1 MKNKNELGV
10 RGEMLTIELNHQ
22 SKEPFYEQIYKYIR
36 DEIKSGMLRKQT
48 KLPSSRGLASYLSIS
63 RNTVD
68 MAYSQ
73 LISEG
78 YIESVPKKGYYVCE
92 LEQEFSKIPLEDDW
106 VEEIE
111 EEEHY
116 MVDFS
121 PNGVDMENFPYN
133 QWRKLMKEVTITDN
147 SELFQS
153 GDPQGDLEF
162 RKTIRL
168 YLHQSRGVNCQE
180 SQIIVGA
187 GMDYLLLILGMLFD
201 KTKKIAFEEPVYPQA
216 YQVFRSLGFERES
229 IALDSQ
235 GMVIEDL
242 ECSGCD
248 IAYVTPSHQYPTGVV
263 MPISRRLKLLAWA
276 NEKEGR
282 YIIEDDYDS
291 EFRYHG
297 RPIPALQ
304 GNDRKGNV
312 IYLGTFSK
320 GIAPAIRVSYMVLPQ
335 SLYKEFKKKCGFYSS
350 TVSRIDQ
357 AVINHFMTKGHFE
370 RHLNRMRGIY
380 RSKHDCLVQ
389 ELKKFGDKIRIFGE
403 SAGLHLL
410 VQYLGEKTEEELIQL
425 AKGCGIKVYPL
436 SNYMTE
442 KKTIENP
449 VMILGFARLSEE
461 DIKKGISVL
470 IKVW

>member
-1 MKNKNELGV
+1 
-10 RGEMLTIELNHQ
+10 MLTIELNHQ

-36 DEIKSGMLRKQT
+36 DEIKRGMLRSPM
-48 KLPSSRGLASYLSIS
+48 KLPSSRGLATHLSVS
-63 RNTVD
+63 RNTAD
-68 MAYSQ
+68 MAYIQ

-78 YIESVPKKGYYVCE
+78 YIESVPKKGYYVCD
-92 LEQEFSKIPLEDDW
+92 LEEEITKIPLEDDW
-106 VEEIE
+106 VEEKE
-111 EEEHY
+111 EESY
-116 MVDFS
+116 VVDFS

-133 QWRKLMKEVTITDN
+133 QWRKLIKEVMINDN

-153 GDPQGDLEF
+153 GDPQGDREF

-168 YLHQSRGVNCQE
+168 YLHQSRGVNCRE
-180 SQIIVGA
+180 NQIIIGA
-187 GMDYLLLILGMLFD
+187 GMDYLLLLLGMLFD
-201 KTKKIAFEEPVYPQA
+201 KSKKIAFEEAVYPQA
-216 YQVFRSLGFERES
+216 YQVFQSLEFEGKS
-229 IALDSQ
+229 IPLDMQ
-235 GMVIEDL
+235 GIKIEEL
-242 ECSGCD
+242 EQSGCD
-248 IAYVTPSHQYPTGVV
+248 IVYVTPSHQYPTGIV

-320 GIAPAIRVSYMVLPQ
+320 GIAPAIRISYMVLPQ
-335 SLYKEFKKKCGFYSS
+335 KLYKKFREICGFYSS

-357 AVINHFMTKGHFE
+357 AVLNQFMIKGHFE

-380 RSKHDCLVQ
+380 RNKHDFLVR
-389 ELKKFGDKIRIFGE
+389 ELKQFGEKIQIFGE

-410 VQYLGEKTEEELIQL
+410 IRYQGNKTEEELIAL
-425 AKGCGIKVYPL
+425 AKRNGVKVYPL
-436 SNYMTE
+436 SSYMIE
-442 KKTIENP
+442 KKNMDYP
-449 VMILGFARLSEE
+449 VIILGFARLSEN
-461 DIKKGISVL
+461 DIKKGISIL
-470 IKVW
+470 KKVW

>member
-1 MKNKNELGV
+1 
-10 RGEMLTIELNHQ
+10 MLTIELNHQ

-36 DEIKSGMLRKQT
+36 DEIKGGMLEKHT
-48 KLPSSRGLASYLSIS
+48 KLPSSRGLASHLSIS

-68 MAYSQ
+68 MAYAQ
-73 LISEG
+73 LVSEG
-78 YIESVPKKGYYVCE
+78 YIESIPKKGYYVCE
-92 LEQEFSKIPLEDDW
+92 LEQELTKVPLEDDW
-106 VEEIE
+106 KEEIGE
-111 EEEHY
+111 EESY
-116 MVDFS
+116 LVDFS

-133 QWRKLMKEVTITDN
+133 QWRKLVKEVMNTDN
-147 SELFQS
+147 SELFQL

-180 SQIIVGA
+180 NQIIVGA
-187 GMDYLLLILGMLFD
+187 GMDYLLLLLGILFD
-201 KTKKIAFEEPVYPQA
+201 KTKKIAFEEAVYPQA
-216 YQVFRSLGFERES
+216 YQVFRSLGFERENIS
-229 IALDSQ
+229 LDSQ
-235 GMVIEDL
+235 GMMIQEL
-242 ECSGCD
+242 EESGCD
-248 IAYVTPSHQYPTGVV
+248 IAYVTPSHQYPTGIV

-335 SLYKEFKKKCGFYSS
+335 SLYKKFKEKCAFYSS

-357 AVINHFMTKGHFE
+357 EVINQFMLKGHFE

-389 ELKKFGDKIRIFGE
+389 ELKQFGSNIQVFGE

-410 VQYLGEKTEEELIQL
+410 VQYIGDKTEEQL
-425 AKGCGIKVYPL
+425 TEIAKANGVKVYPL
-436 SNYMTE
+436 SNYMAE
-442 KKTIENP
+442 KKKSAYP

-461 DIKKGISVL
+461 DIKKGISIL
-470 IKVW
+470 KKVW